1 MKKLMMTVVLLMLA
15 VVAVAVYAQDSGAVA
30 IDIPYGEVDGD
41 IIEKVIFVGPIE
53 AACQG
58 VVPMT
63 CLQVKDSAEGEWEN
77 FFGTVQNFAFV
88 PGYTYQLRVLEA
100 NLTDIPADVSSVVTQ
115 LVEIVSKEWTL
126 EVDQNLLGIL
136 WQLQS
141 LNGEAALESPTVSLT
156 FSPDGR
162 IHGSAGCN
170 TYFSTYTLD
179 NGGLTFGPAGST
191 LMACAEGMDQELAFL
206 TALENVVGYQVES
219 GVLSLVDANGN
230 AILVFSAEALG

>member
-1 MKKLMMTVVLLMLA
+1 MKKLITLAVLLIFA
-15 VVAVAVYAQDSGAVA
+15 VVVYAQDSGAIA
-30 IDIPYGEVDGD
+30 IDIPYGELDGE
-41 IIEKVIFVGPIE
+41 IVEKVIFVGPVE

-63 CLQVKDSAEGEWEN
+63 CLQVKDSANGEWTN
-77 FFGTVQNFAFV
+77 FFGTIQNFAFV
-88 PGYTYQLRVLEA
+88 PGYTYELRVLEA
-100 NLTDIPADVSSVVTQ
+100 NLTGIPQDVASVVTQ

-126 EVDQNLLGIL
+126 EVDQNLLGVL
-136 WQLQS
+136 WVLES
-141 LNGEAALESPTVSLT
+141 LNAEAALESPVVSLT
-156 FSPDGR
+156 FSLDGR

-179 NGGLTFGPAGST
+179 NGSLTFGPAGST

-206 TALENVVGYQVES
+206 TALDNVASYTIEEGT
-219 GVLSLVDANGN
+219 LSLLNAEGN